1 MLNKQ
6 EGGGTNYCLSG
17 RDGGQKIFI
26 TRTSAANQTSTFRSC
41 NLQHGYSTNCVLLRV
56 L

>member
-6 EGGGTNYCLSG
+6 EEGGTKYCLSW

-26 TRTSAANQTSTFRSC
+26 TSAANQTSMFLSC
-41 NLQHGYSTNCVLLRV
+41 NPQHG
-56 L
+56 